1 MQNSLYFYR
10 EEINHWSDR
19 ILLKEG
25 FNCLNLLFST
35 NLRGVY
41 LYSCKTK
48 DHIFCLLE
56 HLILRKSLEIFN
68 LLFICTG
75 NKIIFGTFCGTIKFT
90 SVIFQTH
97 FLRIICFFFISLKLL
112 FLKFNVIF
120 LDAKNNQKLLWYC
133 HLYIAC
139 TANIASRCSIYTLYP
154 SLLFGIILCLLAAL
168 SRVFCFFD

>member
-97 FLRIICFFFISLKLL
+97 FLRIICFFSSAWSYFFLNLMLYFWMLKITKNY
-112 FLKFNVIF
+112 FDTVI
-120 LDAKNNQKLLWYC
+120 C
-133 HLYIAC
+133 
-139 TANIASRCSIYTLYP
+139 
-154 SLLFGIILCLLAAL
+154 ILHAL
-168 SRVFCFFD
+168 PI